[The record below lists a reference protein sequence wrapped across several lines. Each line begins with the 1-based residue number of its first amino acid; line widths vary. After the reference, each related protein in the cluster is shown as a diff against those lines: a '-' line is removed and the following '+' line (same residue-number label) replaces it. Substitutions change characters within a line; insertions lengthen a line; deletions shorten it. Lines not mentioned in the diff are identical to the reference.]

1 MYNTTSQFITSA
13 RALKG
18 LLLISMI
25 TDKSIHI
32 ETGSAGSVPCVLDK
46 PNKIVLNGNFALQ
59 MVHADDNSAS
69 EPRYLE
75 RELLGKK
82 IGIVTNYDELPA
94 QPLSPLGQCVML
106 DIRSDS
112 VPPIPYGWRERAC
125 ISLSTSL
132 PPDSVVELLN
142 FVAESPE
149 FSDEAIFKLKA
160 YAGTAARLGE
170 RFRRE
175 ISDLVHSTKEGTE
188 PHGKRVKAGFT
199 TAFGNGASERC
210 YQDLFHVVCAAAAV
224 RGETEFG
231 KVDIVRLVDSVI
243 AHRIDWSGAPTKGH
257 RQALSRIADWSL
269 SA

>member
-18 LLLISMI
+18 LLLIAMI

-46 PNKIVLNGNFALQ
+46 PNKIILNRNFAHQ
-59 MVHADDNSAS
+59 MVPADDTSAS
-69 EPRYLE
+69 QPRYLD

-82 IGIVTNYDELPA
+82 IGIVTNYDDLPA
-94 QPLSPLGQCVML
+94 QPEAPFGQSVLL

-112 VPPIPYGWRERAC
+112 VPPLPYGFRERAC

-132 PPDSVVELLN
+132 PPDAVVELIN
-142 FVAESPE
+142 FLTEGPE

-160 YAGTAARLGE
+160 YAGTAARLGN
-170 RFRRE
+170 RFRQE
-175 ISDLVHSTKEGTE
+175 IGDFVHSLKEGTE
-188 PHGKRVKAGFT
+188 PQGKRVKAGFAT
-199 TAFGNGASERC
+199 SFGDGPSDRC
-210 YQDLFHVVCAAAAV
+210 YHDLFHVSCAAAAV

-231 KVDIVRLVDSVI
+231 KEDVVRLVESVI
-243 AHRIDWSGAPTKGH
+243 AHRIDWNGAPTKGY
-257 RQALSRIADWSL
+257 RQALTQIAEWAL
-269 SA
+269 SD

>member
-18 LLLISMI
+18 LLLIGMI

-32 ETGSAGSVPCVLDK
+32 ETGSAGSVPCVLDQ
-46 PNKIVLNGNFALQ
+46 PNKIILNRNFALQ

-69 EPRYLE
+69 EPRYLD

-82 IGIVTNYDELPA
+82 IGIVTNYDDLPA
-94 QPLSPLGQCVML
+94 QPVSPLRQSVLL

-112 VPPIPYGWRERAC
+112 VPPLPYGLRERAC

-142 FVAESPE
+142 FVDESPE

-170 RFRRE
+170 RFRRQV
-175 ISDLVHSTKEGTE
+175 SDLVHSTKEGTE
-188 PHGKRVKAGFT
+188 PHGERVKAGFT
-199 TAFGNGASERC
+199 TSFGNGASDRC
-210 YQDLFHVVCAAAAV
+210 YQDLFHVSCAAAAV
-224 RGETEFG
+224 RGETEFAKG
-231 KVDIVRLVDSVI
+231 DIVRLVESVI
-243 AHRIDWSGAPTKGH
+243 AHRIDWNGAPEAGY
-257 RQALSRIADWSL
+257 RQALSRIADWAL
-269 SA
+269 RD